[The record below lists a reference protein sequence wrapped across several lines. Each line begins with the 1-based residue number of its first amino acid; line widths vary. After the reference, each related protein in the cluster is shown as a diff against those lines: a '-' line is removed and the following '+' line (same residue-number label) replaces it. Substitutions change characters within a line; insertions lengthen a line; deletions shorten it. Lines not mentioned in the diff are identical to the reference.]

1 MRRSGSDLRQFDQL
15 YRIVSSLKSLEIE
28 GIFSHF
34 AASEQDRTYSELQEQ
49 AFSAL
54 SLPTEPRYRHIA
66 NSSAVVNGLGSGT
79 NLVRLG
85 ILSYGIY
92 THPDQVSRINLKPV
106 MTFIS
111 TLSLIKEIKQGE
123 GLGYNLTWHAPR
135 DGRYGIVPVGYA
147 DGYDYLLGNKALVQT
162 PVGLSPVIG
171 KVSMD
176 MITIDLT
183 DLPTVKEGDELIL
196 LGGSQSETRA
206 ESIAALTTLC
216 IRLLCRSEK
225 SPPLLLQG

>member
-1 MRRSGSDLRQFDQL
+1 
-15 YRIVSSLKSLEIE
+15 
-28 GIFSHF
+28 
-34 AASEQDRTYSELQEQ
+34 
-49 AFSAL
+49 
-54 SLPTEPRYRHIA
+54 
-66 NSSAVVNGLGSGT
+66 
-79 NLVRLG
+79 
-85 ILSYGIY
+85 
-92 THPDQVSRINLKPV
+92 